1 MSAKAQL
8 ETTTEE
14 IRQLQACINN
24 LVSIMALL
32 ALWDGQDPGQLVATL
47 LEGLIRMLRLDFARA
62 QLINPETGPPS
73 VVIRIAQQH
82 SETTHPEEEKGTFDR
97 TAADDTL
104 VGLINVIDP
113 AGNGEMSTASLKL
126 GLQDE
131 FGVLTA
137 GCRRPDFPTKLEM
150 LLLGV
155 AANQAAIGLQKHRLL
170 GEQRRASEE
179 LELRVLERTG
189 QLTALN
195 ESLRKEIVDRKR
207 AEVEQR
213 KLASLVENS
222 TDFIAIA
229 SPDGQTLF
237 INPAGQRMIGLNGD
251 EQVQATCMLG
261 FCTEEERERF
271 QNEVQPAIIQE
282 GRWEG
287 ELNFRHF
294 ENGTSIPMLH
304 HIFFIKEQGS
314 DRRLA
319 LATISRD
326 MTERKR
332 VEMSLQTAQ
341 AELAHATRMAT
352 LGELTAT
359 IAHEINQPLGAIVT
373 HGQACLRLLS
383 QPAPNLE
390 RVRESLVHT
399 VADTLRASEVIKG
412 IRTLLNRADPG
423 KEPLNINE
431 TIRDVVA
438 LALNELKTNRVSIR
452 TELETDLQSVLGN
465 RVQLQQVVLNLIL
478 NGSEAMSGEGSS
490 SPRELQIKSE
500 KSISDE
506 IVVAV
511 SDSGGGLGP
520 IDAQHIFEPF
530 FTTKEKGLGLGLSIS
545 QKIIDAH
552 GGRLWATANA
562 DRGLTFRFSLPTHN
576 RSLN

>member
-1 MSAKAQL
+1 MSAKAGF
-8 ETTTEE
+8 ETTEE

-24 LVSIMALL
+24 LVSVMALP
-32 ALWDGQDPGQLVATL
+32 ALWDGQDTGQLLATL
-47 LEGLIRMLRLDFARA
+47 LDALIRMLRLDFAGA
-62 QLINPETGPPS
+62 QLITPENDPPTE
-73 VVIRIAQQH
+73 VIRFAQQH
-82 SETTHPEEEKGTFDR
+82 REATSPEEDVSAFDDSSR
-97 TAADDTL
+97 DGAVRESLSAL
-104 VGLINVIDP
+104 DP
-113 AGNGEMSTASLKL
+113 GGKGEMSTASFKL
-126 GLQDE
+126 GLQDQ

-137 GCRRPDFPTKLEM
+137 GCHRTDFPTKLET

-170 GEQRRASEE
+170 SEQRRASEE
-179 LELRVLERTG
+179 LELRVIERTR

-195 ESLRKEIVDRKR
+195 ESLRKEIVERKR

-251 EQVQATCMLG
+251 EQVQATCMLD
-261 FCTEEERERF
+261 FCTDEERERF
-271 QNEVQPAIIQE
+271 QNEVQPAIIQD

-294 ENGTSIPMLH
+294 QNGMSIPMLH

-326 MTERKR
+326 ITERKR
-332 VEMSLQTAQ
+332 VEESLQIAQ

-383 QPAPNLE
+383 RPAPDLE
-390 RVRESLVHT
+390 RVRESLDHT
-399 VADTLRASEVIKG
+399 VSDTLRASEVIKG
-412 IRTLLNRADPG
+412 IRTLLNKADPE
-423 KEPLNINE
+423 KEILNINE

-438 LALNELKTNRVSIR
+438 LALNELKKNHVSVR
-452 TELETDLQSVLGN
+452 TELEANLQSVVGN

-478 NGSEAMSGEGSS
+478 NGSEAMSGEGSF
-490 SPRELQIKSE
+490 PRDLQIKSE
-500 KSISDE
+500 TTISDE
-506 IVVAV
+506 IMVAV
-511 SDSGGGLGP
+511 RDSGKGLDP

-530 FTTKEKGLGLGLSIS
+530 FTTKQKGLGLGLSIS

-552 GGRLWATANA
+552 GGRLWATANE
-562 DRGLTFRFSLPTHN
+562 DRGLTFRFTLPIYN
-576 RSLN
+576 RSLT

>member
-8 ETTTEE
+8 ETTEE

-24 LVSIMALL
+24 LVSIMALP
-32 ALWDGQDPGQLVATL
+32 ALWDGQNTDQLLATL
-47 LEGLIRMLRLDFARA
+47 LEALIRMLRLDFAGA
-62 QLINPETGPPS
+62 QLISPESGPPTE
-73 VVIRIAQQH
+73 VIRFAH
-82 SETTHPEEEKGTFDR
+82 PFREATHPKEEVREFGHSLEDGTV
-97 TAADDTL
+97 TGSPIAC
-104 VGLINVIDP
+104 GP
-113 AGNGEMSTASLKL
+113 AGNNETSTASFKL

-131 FGVLTA
+131 FGILTA
-137 GCRRPDFPTKLEM
+137 GCRRADFPTKLET

-170 GEQRRASEE
+170 SEQRRASEE
-179 LELRVLERTG
+179 LELRVIERTR

-195 ESLRKEIVDRKR
+195 ENLRKEIVERKR
-207 AEVEQR
+207 AEVEHR
-213 KLASLVENS
+213 KIASLVENS

-261 FCTEEERERF
+261 FCTEEEHERF
-271 QNEVQPAIIQE
+271 QNEVQPAIIKD

-294 ENGTSIPMLH
+294 QNGTSIPMLH

-326 MTERKR
+326 ITERKR
-332 VEMSLQTAQ
+332 VEESLQIAQ
-341 AELAHATRMAT
+341 AELANATRMAT

-383 QPAPNLE
+383 RPAPDLE
-390 RVRESLVHT
+390 RVRESLGHT
-399 VADTLRASEVIKG
+399 VSDTLRASEVIKG
-412 IRTLLNRADPG
+412 IRTLLNKADSE
-423 KEPLNINE
+423 KEILNINE

-438 LALNELKTNRVSIR
+438 LAHNELKKNHVSLR
-452 TELETDLQSVLGN
+452 TELDPNLQSVVGN

-478 NGSEAMSGEGSS
+478 NGSEAMSGEGSF
-490 SPRELQIKSE
+490 PRELQIKSE
-500 KSISDE
+500 KTNSDE
-506 IVVAV
+506 IMVAV
-511 SDSGGGLGP
+511 RDSGKGVDP

-530 FTTKEKGLGLGLSIS
+530 FTTKKKGLGLGLSIS

-552 GGRLWATANA
+552 GGRLWATANE
-562 DRGLTFRFSLPTHN
+562 DRGLTFRFTLPTHN
-576 RSLN
+576 RSLS

>member
-1 MSAKAQL
+1 MSANARY

-24 LVSIMALL
+24 LVSVMAPP

-47 LEGLIRMLRLDFARA
+47 LEALIRMLRLDSARV
-62 QLINPETGPPS
+62 QLINPDNGPPTE
-73 VVIRIAQQH
+73 VIRFAHQR
-82 SETTHPEEEKGTFDR
+82 SKTTHPEEENSAFDR
-97 TAADDTL
+97 LSADDKL
-104 VGLINVIDP
+104 AGFINVNDP
-113 AGNGEMSTASLKL
+113 AGIGEMSTASLNL

-137 GCRRPDFPTKLEM
+137 SCRRTDFPTKLEM

-155 AANQAAIGLQKHRLL
+155 AANQTAIGLQKHRMLS
-170 GEQRRASEE
+170 EQRRASEE
-179 LELRVLERTG
+179 LELRVIERTR

-251 EQVQATCMLG
+251 EQVQATCMLE

-326 MTERKR
+326 ITERKR
-332 VEMSLQTAQ
+332 AEESLQIAQ
-341 AELAHATRMAT
+341 SELAHATRMAT

-383 QPAPNLE
+383 KPAPDLE
-390 RVRESLVHT
+390 RVRESLAHT
-399 VADTLRASEVIKG
+399 VNDTLRASEVIKG
-412 IRTLLNRADPG
+412 IRTLLNKADPE
-423 KEPLNINE
+423 KEVLNINE

-438 LALNELKTNRVSIR
+438 LALNELKKNHVSLR
-452 TELETDLQSVLGN
+452 TELEADLQSVVGN

-478 NGSEAMSGEGSS
+478 NGSEAMSGEGWF
-490 SPRELQIKSE
+490 PRELQIKSE
-500 KSISDE
+500 KTISDE
-506 IVVAV
+506 IMVAV
-511 SDSGGGLGP
+511 RDSGKGLNP

-530 FTTKEKGLGLGLSIS
+530 FTTKKKGLGLGLSIS

-552 GGRLWATANA
+552 GGRLWATANE
-562 DRGLTFRFSLPTHN
+562 DRGLTFRFTLPTRN

>member
-1 MSAKAQL
+1 MSAKAQV
-8 ETTTEE
+8 ETTSEE

-24 LVSIMALL
+24 LVSVMALP
-32 ALWDGQDPGQLVATL
+32 ALWDGQDPGQLVVTL
-47 LEGLIRMLRLDFARA
+47 LEALIRMLHLDFVRA
-62 QLINPETGPPS
+62 QLNNPENGLPT
-73 VVIRIAQQH
+73 VVIRFAHQH
-82 SETTHPEEEKGTFDR
+82 REATCSEEKNNAFDR
-97 TAADDTL
+97 SSADDTL
-104 VGLINVIDP
+104 LGLINVTDP
-113 AGNGEMSTASLKL
+113 AGIGEIQAASLKL

-170 GEQRRASEE
+170 SEQRRASVE
-179 LELRVLERTG
+179 LELRVIDRTR

-195 ESLRKEIVDRKR
+195 ESLKKEIVDRKR

-251 EQVQATCMLG
+251 EQVQATSMLG
-261 FCTEEERERF
+261 FCTEEEQERF
-271 QNEVQPAIIQE
+271 QNEVQPAIIQD

-294 ENGTSIPMLH
+294 QNGTSIPMLH

-332 VEMSLQTAQ
+332 VEDSLQLAQ

-383 QPAPNLE
+383 RPAPDLE
-390 RVRESLVHT
+390 RVRESLGHT
-399 VADTLRASEVIKG
+399 VSDTLRASEVIKG
-412 IRTLLNRADPG
+412 IRTLLNKADP
-423 KEPLNINE
+423 EMEILNINE

-438 LALNELKTNRVSIR
+438 LALNELKKNYVSLR
-452 TELETDLQSVLGN
+452 TELETDLQSVVGN

-478 NGSEAMSGEGSS
+478 NGSEAMSGEGSF
-490 SPRELQIKSE
+490 PRELLIKSE
-500 KSISDE
+500 KTISDE

-511 SDSGGGLGP
+511 RDSGRGLDP
-520 IDAQHIFEPF
+520 VDAPRIFEPF
-530 FTTKEKGLGLGLSIS
+530 YTTKKKGLGLGLSIS

-552 GGRLWATANA
+552 GGRLWATANE
-562 DRGLTFRFSLPTHN
+562 DRGLTFRFTLPTHN
-576 RSLN
+576 RNLN